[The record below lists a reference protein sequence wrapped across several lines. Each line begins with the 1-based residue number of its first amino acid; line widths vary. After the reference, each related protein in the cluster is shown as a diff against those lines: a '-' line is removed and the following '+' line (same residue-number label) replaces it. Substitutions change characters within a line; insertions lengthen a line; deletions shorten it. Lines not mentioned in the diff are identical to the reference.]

1 MGEFMS
7 TGVGRVIFDRAED
20 LWKAFGKFMKN
31 KSAVR
36 FVVFLRLHF
45 ADDDK
50 PYSHSLKG
58 SRGKDGRWMYPLPD
72 SLKDTEPMTE
82 EQIRQGV
89 KSIVDFVD
97 GYVRKHRLEKR
108 WEALLIKYDPIFR
121 KWGSVEDCLDGTQLG
136 FYALIGL
143 GYNGP
148 LWAPMVARQFAL
160 EAIEALQRS
169 DRLAATML
177 LGKGLRWIEPRF
189 IVSDP
194 SKLYSERAK
203 SGGKGLANV
212 YGEPIR
218 VLAEAYLLQ
227 RSGHT
232 WDSYRGVAEEV
243 ESYLTENHKTELL
256 ASALKPENLQDNLVR
271 WFRESPE
278 RFLIKLSSNSERV

>member
-1 MGEFMS
+1 MS
-7 TGVGRVIFDRAED
+7 ARIKRVIFDRAED

-50 PYSHSLKG
+50 PYSYSLKG
-58 SRGKDGRWMYPLPD
+58 SRGKDGRWMYPPPD

-108 WEALLIKYDPIFR
+108 WEELLIKYDPIFR

-136 FYALIGL
+136 VYALVGL
-143 GYNGP
+143 GYNGA

-160 EAIEALQRS
+160 EAIEALQKS
-169 DRLAATML
+169 DHLAATIL
-177 LGKGLRWIEPRF
+177 LGKGMHWIEPGV
-189 IVSDP
+189 IIPDP
-194 SKLYSERAK
+194 SKLYSERAR
-203 SGGKGLANV
+203 SGGKALADKDI
-212 YGEPIR
+212 EPIKK
-218 VLAEAYLLQ
+218 LTEAYLLQ
-227 RSGHT
+227 RSDHT
-232 WDSYRGVAEEV
+232 WGTFRAVAEEV
-243 ESYLTENHKTELL
+243 SSYLIRNHEEAFHHSRIL
-256 ASALKPENLQDNLVR
+256 PENLPVTLVG

-278 RFLIKLSSNSERV
+278 RFLIKLSSNSKRV